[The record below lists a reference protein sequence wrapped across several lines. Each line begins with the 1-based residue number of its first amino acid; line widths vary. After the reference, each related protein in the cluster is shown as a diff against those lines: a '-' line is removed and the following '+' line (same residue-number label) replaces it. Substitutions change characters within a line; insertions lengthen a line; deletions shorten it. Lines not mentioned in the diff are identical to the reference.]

1 MAGLLAPCVGIT
13 RIRFKGSS
21 SIGPLSH
28 SAPPHYA
35 TTIQS
40 HRFKSTRTVRTN
52 SAIQNTHSRKRADGD
67 AARVVGASA
76 SGSDQ

>member
-52 SAIQNTHSRKRADGD
+52 SGFRTRTA
-67 AARVVGASA
+67 
-76 SGSDQ
+76 GSEPTAMQLG